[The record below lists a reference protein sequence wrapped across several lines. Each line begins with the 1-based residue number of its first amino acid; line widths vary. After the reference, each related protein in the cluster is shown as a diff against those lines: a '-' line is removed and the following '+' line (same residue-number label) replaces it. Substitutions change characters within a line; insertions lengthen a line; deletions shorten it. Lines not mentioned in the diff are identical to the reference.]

1 MSLAPTPSNLAI
13 DYLLVKYSRISLIYQ
28 FFHGNAQELMFS
40 IPFPWN
46 NQMHS
51 DQMVKGPITHLK
63 DILYE
68 LENTQNICNGP
79 QKKRSGC
86 FLGKVFMHW
95 FLELNNLL
103 LYIGADPV
111 KVIHSYEGQKPELL
125 FLFLLSATVRCNRP
139 ALLCISKSSK

>member
-1 MSLAPTPSNLAI
+1 
-13 DYLLVKYSRISLIYQ
+13 
-28 FFHGNAQELMFS
+28 MFS

-125 FLFLLSATVRCNRP
+125 FLFLLSATVRCNR
-139 ALLCISKSSK
+139 LLYYAYQNHLNSRRLQRFLSLLQKQDEIMIRFKMEIETLSQRCCNT